1 MKQVNTVTLYKNFPV
16 TGYDNQ
22 VYYKSKEYRKNAFL
36 KYKYKTLE
44 DISMVNLTTG
54 TIRTKLN
61 YYVGN
66 MVNYALIETDDKD
79 YYYFIDSV
87 EWQSNGYCILHLSI
101 DAWQTYVYDLTF
113 HDSYIEREHVVD
125 DTFGKHIVD
134 EGLPA
139 FGTKAITTYRETIG
153 TSELKLCIAIADTS
167 GMTDKD
173 TGEQIPA
180 YIYSSGTYSTA
191 VIYVGMRQVGIFNGL
206 IDYLV
211 SDNKIDSIVGVY
223 MCAIDEEDTDNWGVL
238 SYHAPFGGDSIRY
251 LKNYCWNHMTIKTIN
266 RASSIDGYKPVNN
279 KCFCY
284 PFNYLTISNSCGNS
298 MNYQFELQSD
308 PMFSARFKIYFP
320 MQHGANILCEPLSMG
335 DSVNRIFAG
344 SSNLEVGWIANTYS
358 AYYSANKNTL
368 NAQSQTIEEDYLLN
382 SINNGMNAISGVT
395 QSVGSG
401 NIGGMVSS
409 LANYGISELSNEITK
424 NQKFRNMNASLADV
438 KSKGNTLKGQFT
450 VNGVTQTESF
460 GIIFYLMQ
468 VSAECAKMIDDY
480 FSMYGYKVAT
490 IKKPQWTSRPY
501 WNFIKTSGCNVTGD
515 VPCDIL
521 RIIEQ
526 MFDNGTTIWH
536 DVNYMYKYSTYKA
549 NNKPK

>member
-22 VYYKSKEYRKNAFL
+22 VYYKTKDARKNAFL

-54 TIRTKLN
+54 TIRTKLT

-66 MVNYALIETDDKD
+66 MVNYALIETDEKD
-79 YYYFIDSV
+79 YYYFVDSV

-113 HDSYIEREHVVD
+113 HDSFVEREHVSD

-139 FGTKAITTYRETIG
+139 FGTKAITTYADVVTMN
-153 TSELKLCIAIADTS
+153 ELKLCIAVSDTS
-167 GMTDKD
+167 GMTDAN
-173 TGEQIPA
+173 TGEQIPT
-180 YIYSSGTYSTA
+180 YISSGGTYSTA
-191 VIYVGMRQVGIFNGL
+191 VIYVDATDVNLFTGL
-206 IDYLV
+206 VDFLV
-211 SDNKIDSIVGVY
+211 SDNKIDSVVGVY
-223 MCAIDEEDTDNWGVL
+223 MTAIDDSRSTNCGVL
-238 SYHAPFGGDSIRY
+238 NYHNLGGNRVRY
-251 LKNYCWNHMTIKTIN
+251 LKNGYVDFYKERNIKRATTI
-266 RASSIDGYKPVNN
+266 SGYTPNNN

-284 PFNYLTISNSCGNS
+284 PFNYLTISNTCGNS
-298 MNYQFELQSD
+298 VDYQFELQTT
-308 PMFSARFKIYFP
+308 PTAQAQFTTYFP
-320 MQHGANILCEPLSMG
+320 MQHGANIMCIPYSMG
-335 DSVNRIFAG
+335 DKFNRIVSGA
-344 SSNLEVGWIANTYS
+344 SNLDIGWIANTYS

-368 NAQSQTIEEDYLLN
+368 NAQAQSIREDYLLGGI
-382 SINNGMNAISGVT
+382 SNGMNAISGVT
-395 QSVGSG
+395 SSAGKG
-401 NIGGMVSS
+401 NVAGMVGS
-409 LANYGISELSNEITK
+409 LANYGMSELSNEIST
-424 NQKFRNMNASLADV
+424 NQKFRNMNASLSDV
-438 KSKGNTLKGQFT
+438 QSKGNTLKGQFT
-450 VNGVTQTESF
+450 VNGITKTQNF
-460 GIIFYLMQ
+460 GINFYLMQ
-468 VSAECAKMIDDY
+468 VSSECIKMVDDY

-501 WNFIKTSGCNVTGD
+501 WNFVKTSGCNVTGN
-515 VPCDIL
+515 VPCDML

-549 NNKPK
+549 NNKPQ